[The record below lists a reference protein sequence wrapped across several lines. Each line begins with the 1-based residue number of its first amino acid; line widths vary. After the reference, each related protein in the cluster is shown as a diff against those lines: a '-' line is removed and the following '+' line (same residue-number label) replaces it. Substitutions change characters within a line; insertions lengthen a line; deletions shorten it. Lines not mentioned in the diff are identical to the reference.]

1 MEYSRKEELVATF
14 NTGASAPAPPKRRLT
29 NIKLCDTIEYMKKY
43 KVQVTEAL
51 SRVVEVEAESEEAA
65 IEEVERRYQEEEI
78 VLDSDDGCGVEVD
91 IVVD

>member
-1 MEYSRKEELVATF
+1 MQLF

-29 NIKLCDTIEYMKKY
+29 NIKLYDTIEYMTKY

-51 SRVVEVEAESEEAA
+51 SRIIEVEAKSEEEA
-65 IEEVERRYQEEEI
+65 IAEIERRYQEEEI
-78 VLDSDDGCGVEVD
+78 VLDSNDGCGVEVD